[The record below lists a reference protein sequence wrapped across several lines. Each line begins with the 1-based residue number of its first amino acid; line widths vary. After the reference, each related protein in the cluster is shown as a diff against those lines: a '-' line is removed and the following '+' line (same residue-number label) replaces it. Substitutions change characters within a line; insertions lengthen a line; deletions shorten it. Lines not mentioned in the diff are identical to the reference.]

1 MQSQEDDG
9 AECQSWSN
17 RAFDNLYEPAV
28 VVTEALRGADAVD
41 GAREGMH
48 ALQQQYAATM
58 SALREAAE

>member
-1 MQSQEDDG
+1 M
-9 AECQSWSN
+9 
-17 RAFDNLYEPAV
+17 
-28 VVTEALRGADAVD
+28 TETLRGADAVD